1 MKFDTREDAIHFCE
15 KQGWHYFVQEPH
27 KARIPPKSYAANSS
41 TRPASCAFITPSK
54 QRAADMR
61 VRTGELYVG
70 DVGAG
75 DLWVMDGRS
84 LHRVNM

>member
-1 MKFDTREDAIHFCE
+1 
-15 KQGWHYFVQEPH
+15 
-27 KARIPPKSYAANSS
+27 
-41 TRPASCAFITPSK
+41 
-54 QRAADMR
+54 MR